1 MEARPDLVD
10 ALTALR
16 ERIAAARFPLALPGA
31 ERARRSRS
39 ELLIQL
45 DGYLVPRVREPDAP
59 LLAVVGGSTGA
70 GKSTLV
76 NSLIGRRVSPAGVL
90 RPTTRTPVLICHPDD
105 HHWFAGPRV
114 LPILGRV
121 WLPRDQRD
129 EFSAAPPPA
138 ATDDGR
144 PALAVETSRAIPAG
158 LALLDAPD
166 IDSVA
171 GGTRDLAADLIA
183 AADIWVL
190 VTTAAR
196 YADATPWNLLRT
208 AREWNVTLAT
218 VLDRVPHQILPEVSR
233 HYAALLDRAGLGDI
247 PRFTVP
253 ELPESAGGSGLLPA
267 STVSALRQWLAH
279 QAQDPAARAVA
290 ASRTALGTLGAL
302 RGRIAALAGAAAAQA
317 AAATRMDQHLA
328 DAFADA
334 ARRVR
339 DCLDRGGLMSGQVR
353 AHWLSFPQDS
363 SSDELMDALTEAL
376 ISLLAEELIAAGER
390 TTLRWE
396 REPGAPPRRQPPEKV
411 RARTGILVR
420 RLRRCL
426 EELAEEEA
434 RAVLDAG
441 PGPAPVGGRAPVRG
455 RGPSAGPSGPL
466 GPARLPSRPPAG
478 QSRAP
483 APADTGRRRVLR
495 GGRSPGRGPG
505 TGPATGTGHRP
516 PTGRDG
522 LPDDSPRHPCD
533 AGETAALLMTA
544 LLCGRRAAP
553 AGQALQAL
561 LGSARA
567 ARLRDRAAKL
577 LHRYVDRAVGEER
590 DLRGAP
596 LHRLAVTPDHQV
608 ELVAAYSL
616 LGRRLPA
623 R

>member
-1 MEARPDLVD
+1 MLLISPEIGHSSRVAILEARPDLVD

-39 ELLIQL
+39 ELLTQL

-59 LLAVVGGSTGA
+59 LLAVVGGSTGS

-76 NSLIGRRVSPAGVL
+76 NSLIGRRVTPAGVL
-90 RPTTRTPVLICHPDD
+90 RPTTRTPVLVCHPDD

-114 LPILGRV
+114 LPVLGRV
-121 WLPRDQRD
+121 WLPRDRRD
-129 EFSAAPPPA
+129 EHAPAVPPA
-138 ATDDGR
+138 ATEDGR

-166 IDSVA
+166 LDSVA
-171 GGTRDLAADLIA
+171 AGTRDLAADLIA

-208 AREWNVTLAT
+208 AREWHVTLAT

-233 HYAALLDRAGLGDI
+233 HYASLLERAGLGDV

-253 ELPESAGGSGLLPA
+253 ELPESAGGSGLLPT
-267 STVSALRQWLAH
+267 STVSALRQWLGQ

-290 ASRTALGTLGAL
+290 ASRTAFGTLGSL

-317 AAATRMDQHLA
+317 AAATRMEQHLA
-328 DAFADA
+328 ESFDEA
-334 ARRVR
+334 ARQVR
-339 DCLDRGGLMSGQVR
+339 DVLAAGGLMSGQVR
-353 AHWLSFPQDS
+353 AHWLSFPNDS

-376 ISLLAEELIAAGER
+376 ISLLAEALIAAGER

-396 REPGAPPRRQPPEKV
+396 REPGAPPRRHRPEKV

-434 RAVLDAG
+434 RAVLDPGAG
-441 PGPAPVGGRAPVRG
+441 PGTVPAGHR
-455 RGPSAGPSGPL
+455 PSGP
-466 GPARLPSRPPAG
+466 
-478 QSRAP
+478 
-483 APADTGRRRVLR
+483 DTGRRRAP
-495 GGRSPGRGPG
+495 GGG
-505 TGPATGTGHRP
+505 
-516 PTGRDG
+516 
-522 LPDDSPRHPCD
+522 
-533 AGETAALLMTA
+533 
-544 LLCGRRAAP
+544 
-553 AGQALQAL
+553 
-561 LGSARA
+561 
-567 ARLRDRAAKL
+567 
-577 LHRYVDRAVGEER
+577 
-590 DLRGAP
+590 
-596 LHRLAVTPDHQV
+596 
-608 ELVAAYSL
+608 
-616 LGRRLPA
+616 
-623 R
+623 